1 MTPRTHHPPPERLPP
16 GVFAVRKPHKT
27 YWYYTPNRGKPNEGE
42 CRRLPEYGTPE
53 WHDEIEGIRREQDG
67 VPALYDMRSLV
78 RDYKLTAGWQ
88 QLGGGT
94 VPTYESA
101 TKPILASWRY
111 RRPSDISIADV
122 AALVERLAETPSM
135 ANMTLVMARKLMK
148 YAVQK
153 GLRNDNPAREVDNL
167 DEAEDGAKPLQEAQW
182 AALRADDCP
191 VALRRFAALG
201 RYTGQRISD
210 LLTMR
215 PCDRDEDGIS
225 HKIKK
230 LRNKQH
236 WSLLTAEQI
245 AEVDGWG
252 APPITPYVIRPD
264 GKAYIPDRLRDA
276 WNTYARTE
284 AGKALAGYTPHD
296 LRATKVCDER
306 ISGKTHQQIAA
317 MVGMSIGKV
326 MHYSKHIDQRLVARG
341 AARGEAPAVSS
352 PGPLGQVYD
361 LDEAAAYLRVPADD
375 VAALARRHGI
385 GAVFGEA
392 LRFTE
397 DDVRALWECA
407 KQPAP

>member
-1 MTPRTHHPPPERLPP
+1 MDHQPRELPP
-16 GVFAVRKPHKT
+16 GVFAVRKPRKT

-78 RDYKLTAGWQ
+78 RDYKLTARWG
-88 QLGGGT
+88 QLSENT
-94 VPTYESA
+94 VGTYESA
-101 TKPILASWRY
+101 TKPILAAWKY
-111 RRPSDISIADV
+111 RRPGDVSIADV
-122 AALVERLAETPSM
+122 SALVERLSDRPST

-153 GLRNDNPAREVDNL
+153 GLRKDNPARDVDTL
-167 DEAEDGAKPLQEAQW
+167 DEEGNGAKPLTPEAW
-182 AALRADDCP
+182 SALMAPECP
-191 VALRRFAALG
+191 TAVQRLGILG
-201 RYTGQRISD
+201 RATGQRISD
-210 LLTMR
+210 LITIR
-215 PCDRDEDGIS
+215 PADRDEDGIG

-230 LRNKQH
+230 LQNKPH

-245 AEVDGWG
+245 AEIDGWG
-252 APPITPYVIRPD
+252 AAGNEPYIRRPD
-264 GKAYIPDRLRDA
+264 GRAYNTDRLRDA
-276 WNTYARTE
+276 WNAYAASDPGAPLR
-284 AGKALAGYTPHD
+284 GYTPHD

-352 PGPLGQVYD
+352 PGPLGRIYD
-361 LDEAAAYLRVPADD
+361 LAEAAAYLRVPADD
-375 VAALARRHGI
+375 VAALARANGI
-385 GAVFGEA
+385 GAVFGQ
-392 LRFTE
+392 LIRFGE
-397 DDVRALWECA
+397 DDVRALWEA
-407 KQPAP
+407 ARHAAP